1 MNANH
6 KDPTGAMLLSIQMIA
21 DPLDELFWDFTL
33 EVTQDSPCLRCWQV
47 YCGQT
52 ELQEDTLYLIPE
64 GMEHGFPV
72 DSHRYVAWEDIAG
85 KAPHICNLHRPIYET
100 LNQIA
105 SIFQQYRD
113 VESRLNRIVTDGG
126 TLTDLCRVGSDFFR
140 NPVYIHDN
148 MLSVI
153 ALSSKVEGMLKFEY
167 NEQTGK
173 LYIPLWLI
181 NEFKYDENYRETLE
195 YRTAGLWDNEQ
206 YPYTMRSLY
215 VNLFSNN
222 VYCGRLLIN
231 EIGSLLLPGQYQAA
245 EYLARYA
252 VKLIEHDDMDCRR
265 RYWGLEDTFID
276 LLSGVVVDNRD
287 LQTTLNI
294 LDWAPTDSYLCLKIR
309 NQSEALSIRSDKAL
323 NNTLA
328 SQIQGYF
335 SFSYQEMLCV
345 VINLS
350 RPGTDLY
357 AVRGVLAPLVR
368 DSCMYVGISNPVDS
382 IHAIDVG
389 FRQADIVLRYIVE
402 ENSSQWIV
410 PFSECALHYIRNQ
423 ATQQIPVEM
432 LVDHSMMTILRYDR
446 ENGTQYFDTLRSY
459 LINERSIPR
468 TASSLIIHR
477 TTLTYRLQKIQEL
490 FSLNLDD
497 ACQRLYILMSLF
509 LLDSE
514 GYTG

>member
-64 GMEHGFPV
+64 GMGHGFPV

-113 VESRLNRIVTDGG
+113 FESRLNRIVTDGG

-432 LVDHSMMTILRYDR
+432 LVDHSMMTILRYDK